1 MVMEKK
7 RKGEVYILPSSLD
20 NSLSLSKSILTER
33 KRGVFFDIFFK

>member
-20 NSLSLSKSILTER
+20 NSLSLSKSI
-33 KRGVFFDIFFK
+33 FDREEAKCLL